1 MLPDMPQAK
10 DRLAIVI
17 PTLDETKSIA
27 ATLRAAFL
35 EASQVVISDGGSR
48 DDTVEQAVALGARA
62 VSGPPG
68 RGGQLNRGAAAS
80 DREAILFLHADT
92 RLPAGA
98 AERVLERIDAGAE
111 GGAFLLRFDA
121 PGWSYRFGE
130 RVVNAR
136 TRRFGWALGDQAH
149 FVRRDV
155 FEELGGY
162 PDWPILE
169 DVDFIRRLARRGKLG
184 IVEATVVTDARRFEA
199 RGKARTVAVNWLIW
213 TLFASG
219 VSPHRLARLYRH
231 VR

>member
-1 MLPDMPQAK
+1 MA
-10 DRLAIVI
+10 RLLITVVVPVRGEAPPGERFLSKLRRPGVTVVVTADAT
-17 PTLDETKSIA
+17 TLDSALEPWRGIGAVVLKSDSP
-27 ATLRAAFL
+27 R
-35 EASQVVISDGGSR
+35 
-48 DDTVEQAVALGARA
+48 GAR
-62 VSGPPG
+62 
-68 RGGQLNRGAAAS
+68 L
-80 DREAILFLHADT
+80 REAARESAADALLFLHADT

-121 PGWSYRFGE
+121 PGWPYRFGE
-130 RVVNAR
+130 RMVNAR